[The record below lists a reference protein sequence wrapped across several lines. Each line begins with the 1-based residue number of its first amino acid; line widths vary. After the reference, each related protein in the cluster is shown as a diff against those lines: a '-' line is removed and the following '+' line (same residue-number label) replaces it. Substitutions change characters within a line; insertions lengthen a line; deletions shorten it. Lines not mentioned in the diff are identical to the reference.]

1 MCNIA
6 DLQSCC
12 SSPTYRSTCVTSYQ
26 FKFDIRDCLFQT
38 DQQIAFTILDV
49 FYIALAIYA
58 LINVI
63 KITLLR
69 LRTNMPILKLLMINV
84 CIFIYAVAKSVYAFD
99 GPLQLFFSQELNI
112 AVMAVI
118 EINDPFLF
126 EVAIIIA
133 CYCWGKLF
141 ISRRYED
148 MDERDIYH
156 QRWKYFF
163 FADLAC
169 TVGFM
174 IFGNISL
181 TTSFVDGFQ
190 VISIA
195 GFILTLIN
203 GSLFS
208 FCCLYMAKHLAS
220 LYHLD
225 KSHKMKNLKLYIA
238 AIGFFILLRIAE
250 AIMHTAQ
257 ESLIDQ
263 LKFYSTCNHTNVWA
277 YYSLGGLTLIDV
289 LPCFLIINLF
299 SPAIKPKSDLA
310 KPSPTHSGVSLK
322 FLADGGDQGSFFSLQ
337 ATAPL
342 TGDQN

>member
-1 MCNIA
+1 MNQDIS

-12 SSPTYRSTCVTSYQ
+12 NTSNYVSTCLNSDKFQ
-26 FKFDIRDCLFQT
+26 FDIRDCLFQT
-38 DQQIAFTILDV
+38 DQQIAYTILDV

-63 KITLLR
+63 KITRLR
-69 LRTNMPILKLLMINV
+69 LRTRMPILKLLMINV
-84 CIFIYAVAKSVYAFD
+84 SIFIYALAKSVYAFD
-99 GPLQLFFSQELNI
+99 GPLQLFFGQSLNI
-112 AVMAVI
+112 DVMAVI

-148 MDERDIYH
+148 MDERDSYH

-169 TVGFM
+169 TVGVM
-174 IFGNISL
+174 IFGNVSL
-181 TTSFVDGFQ
+181 STSFVNGFQ
-190 VISIA
+190 IISIA
-195 GFILTLIN
+195 GFILTFFN

-238 AIGFFILLRIAE
+238 AIGFFIVLRIAE
-250 AIMHTAQ
+250 AIMHTAK
-257 ESLIDQ
+257 EGLVDQ

-277 YYSLGGLTLIDV
+277 YYSLAGLTLTDV

-299 SPAIKPKSDLA
+299 SPAIKPKSEFA
-310 KPSPTHSGVSLK
+310 KPSPTNSGVSLK
-322 FLADGGDQGSFFSLQ
+322 FLADGDQGSFYS
-337 ATAPL
+337 TAPL